1 MLQYLFT
8 GNSTALFQL
17 RLAGDLAC
25 VEWLVSLIMVMLL
38 NVLYSLQGDRT
49 EDKRDIIIS
58 AVVDAIEQ
66 LCNCG
71 YTVQYIDSSGSGLRC
86 SSNHP
91 SQVVFRSKL
100 YGTADTT
107 ASEVT
112 THINQWISGDV
123 SIVILGLILDIDPTC
138 PVQISSFSD
147 PECQIA
153 TSPPPGTSATSPPAT
168 SPPPGTSA
176 TSPPATSPP
185 PGTSATS
192 PPPGTGAA
200 TFAGAAAAGVVVGIV
215 IIAIAVVV
223 VVIVRRRRASWK
235 LRDLNERYIAI
246 GRCWAKAHISL
257 LFNSNTREEPCGHC
271 PKWK

>member
-1 MLQYLFT
+1 
-8 GNSTALFQL
+8 
-17 RLAGDLAC
+17 
-25 VEWLVSLIMVMLL
+25 MVMLL

-49 EDKRDIIIS
+49 EDKINIIIS

-71 YTVQYIDSSGSGLRC
+71 YTAQYIDSRGSGLRC

-100 YGTADTT
+100 YGTANTT

-112 THINQWISGDV
+112 THINQWISDGV

-147 PECQIA
+147 PECQTA
-153 TSPPPGTSATSPPAT
+153 TSPPPGTSATLPPPGTSATLPPPGTGAT
-168 SPPPGTSA
+168 SPPPGT
-176 TSPPATSPP
+176 
-185 PGTSATS
+185 GATS

-257 LFNSNTREEPCGHC
+257 LFNSNTREEPCGYC

>member
-1 MLQYLFT
+1 
-8 GNSTALFQL
+8 
-17 RLAGDLAC
+17 
-25 VEWLVSLIMVMLL
+25 MVMLL
-38 NVLYSLQGDRT
+38 NAIYSLQGDGAV
-49 EDKRDIIIS
+49 EKRNIIIA

-71 YTVQYIDSSGSGLRC
+71 YTAQYIDSSGSGLQC

-112 THINQWISGDV
+112 THINQWISSDV

-147 PECQIA
+147 PECQ
-153 TSPPPGTSATSPPAT
+153 T
-168 SPPPGTSA
+168 
-176 TSPPATSPP
+176 
-185 PGTSATS
+185 ATS
-192 PPPGTGAA
+192 PPPGTGA
-200 TFAGAAAAGVVVGIV
+200 TFAGAAAAGVVVCIV

-223 VVIVRRRRASWK
+223 VVIVRRRRASWT
-235 LRDLNERYIAI
+235 LRDLNER
-246 GRCWAKAHISL
+246 
-257 LFNSNTREEPCGHC
+257 
-271 PKWK
+271 